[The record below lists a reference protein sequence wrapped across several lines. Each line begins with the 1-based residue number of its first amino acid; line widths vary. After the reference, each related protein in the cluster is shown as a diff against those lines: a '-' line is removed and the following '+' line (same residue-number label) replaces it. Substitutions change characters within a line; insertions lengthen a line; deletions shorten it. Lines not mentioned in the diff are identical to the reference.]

1 MTFVFGAHLLDIE
14 RRELRHAGNLIAL
27 EPQVFDLLVHLVRNR
42 GRVVSK
48 DELIDAIWAGR
59 IVSDSTVTTR
69 LNAARKAIGDTG
81 AAQILIRTVPRRGVR
96 FVGEVCEDGIRQA
109 PGVPAAALS
118 VTTAPEPLPLPD
130 KPSIAVLPF
139 ANMSAETGQDYLA
152 DGIVEA
158 ITSALSCIRSFF
170 VIARSSAFTYKG
182 RTIDARGIGKE
193 LGVAYLLEGSVQKAG
208 NRLRII
214 VQLIETEGGAHV
226 WSSSFDG
233 AVDDFLIFEDRE

>member
-1 MTFVFGAHLLDIE
+1 VTFAFGDHVLDVE
-14 RRELRHAGNLIAL
+14 RRELRHAGNLVAL

-48 DELIDAIWAGR
+48 EELIDAIWAGR

-96 FVGEVCEDGIRQA
+96 FVGEVCEDAIQQA
-109 PGVPAAALS
+109 PGMPGATLS
-118 VTTAPEPLPLPD
+118 VTTAPAAMPLPLPD

-139 ANMSAETGQDYLA
+139 ANMSAEAGQDYLA

-214 VQLIETEGGAHV
+214 VQLIETEGPRQLRLHHQSHASCLGA
-226 WSSSFDG
+226 
-233 AVDDFLIFEDRE
+233 